1 MRGRRWR
8 WRTAAPALVVAR
20 EQAGRL
26 LLRSDQA
33 LADELVRD
41 RLAPLAD
48 AVAPASGRRL
58 TETLRA
64 WLAEQGRLRRVAERL
79 DVHPQTVRYRLARLR
94 ELFGDALD
102 DPDGRFWLELALR
115 AGDA

>member
-1 MRGRRWR
+1 M
-8 WRTAAPALVVAR
+8 VAR

-48 AVAPASGRRL
+48 LSPGQRTRL

-64 WLAEQGRLRRVAERL
+64 WLAEQGRLSRVAERL

-94 ELFGDALD
+94 ELFGDVLD
-102 DPDGRFWLELALR
+102 DPDERFWLELALR
-115 AGDA
+115 AGDG